1 MPRHSAPIVMSKSV
15 EGRPDLLEVIDA
27 YYTLGLT
34 LGIGQ
39 HGQQNRRQDP
49 NDGNNHQ
56 KFNESE
62 SADST

>member
-1 MPRHSAPIVMSKSV
+1 MSKSV